1 MRAVEL
7 AWHQLQAVQL
17 TGLWRAQVDQQ
28 SFLLRRAMRGLCQH
42 LLRRPRRP
50 ILLPLV
56 ELSLGRN
63 GIGDKGIVALAKA
76 RVGGGNDF
84 SR

>member
-42 LLRRPRRP
+42 LLRRHRRHHLLRRHRRHHLLRRPRRP
-50 ILLPLV
+50 ILLRLV
-56 ELSLGRN
+56 ELSP
-63 GIGDKGIVALAKA
+63 ALYL
-76 RVGGGNDF
+76 
-84 SR
+84 